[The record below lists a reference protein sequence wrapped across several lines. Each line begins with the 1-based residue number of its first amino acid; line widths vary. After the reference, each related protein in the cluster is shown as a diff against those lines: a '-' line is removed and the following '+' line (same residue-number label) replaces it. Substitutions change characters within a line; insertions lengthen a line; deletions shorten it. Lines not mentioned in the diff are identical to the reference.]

1 MWGIPEWVLS
11 KEAKRHSCGPK
22 KLGAYVAKSVWGNP
36 LGNVDLR
43 AEKPLRGISRV
54 LLLEFLLISP
64 EISALHQMFKI
75 IYKGA
80 FSMLH
85 CVS

>member
-1 MWGIPEWVLS
+1 MTYLWPQ
-11 KEAKRHSCGPK
+11 KF
-22 KLGAYVAKSVWGNP
+22 GAYVAKSVWGNP

-43 AEKPLRGISRV
+43 VEKPLRGISIV

-64 EISALHQMFKI
+64 EISALYQMFKI
-75 IYKGA
+75 TYKGA

-85 CVS
+85 CVF